1 MLCSECFVISN
12 WYHSPCLSWDPPKED
27 DSGRVALLGRGAT
40 FWFRSERL
48 SFPPGP
54 PRTSPYLRPS
64 LGASRVEFQPCPTC
78 GHEVE
83 SDAADALQCVRKLW
97 FWRGIGITSSFTIAF
112 FVCQVVRC
120 SELAILGLSVVLVR
134 QNYVIFDGDL
144 SETPPL
150 CSGETTCPM
159 GRQ

>member
-1 MLCSECFVISN
+1 M
-12 WYHSPCLSWDPPKED
+12 
-27 DSGRVALLGRGAT
+27 
-40 FWFRSERL
+40 
-48 SFPPGP
+48 
-54 PRTSPYLRPS
+54 
-64 LGASRVEFQPCPTC
+64 
-78 GHEVE
+78 E

-120 SELAILGLSVVLVR
+120 SELAIFGLSVVLVR

>member
-1 MLCSECFVISN
+1 MILGASHCLAGALHFGFEAGGSASLQPPPTL
-12 WYHSPCLSWDPPKED
+12 PCLS
-27 DSGRVALLGRGAT
+27 
-40 FWFRSERL
+40 
-48 SFPPGP
+48 
-54 PRTSPYLRPS
+54 PS

-83 SDAADALQCVRKLW
+83 SGAADALQCVRKLW